1 MTTCNAS
8 TTPFPRLSHGLTL
21 VLGGLL
27 VFCALQGKAQQQ
39 DTVYQLDA
47 VTVQGQNEIPAV
59 QSIAP
64 VQSMD
69 AERLESMPAVQV
81 SDVLK
86 LFSGVVIKDYGSRQQ
101 KEPPTAHAPVVL
113 SLDND
118 GMKNADT

>member
-1 MTTCNAS
+1 MTTCHAS
-8 TTPFPRLSHGLTL
+8 TKHFPRLSYGLAL

-39 DTVYQLDA
+39 DTIYQLDA
-47 VTVQGQNEIPAV
+47 ITVQGKNEIPAV

-69 AERLESMPAVQV
+69 AERLEAMPAVQV

-86 LFSGVVIKDYGSRQQ
+86 LF
-101 KEPPTAHAPVVL
+101 
-113 SLDND
+113 
-118 GMKNADT
+118 